1 MTINN
6 ETLTKIL
13 KVIFFIAG
21 VILISTSIS
30 NMNKAND
37 SAAWSQVT
45 AEIIKSEV
53 MTSTS
58 TSSSSNNRTYSPVI
72 EYQYE
77 FNSRSYQSDTVY
89 FGLMGTN
96 DSSFAHGIRSK
107 YPKGMMTTAYVNPAD
122 PEEAVLE
129 PGKSGSSGLLLWI
142 GILLI
147 PLSLFGI
154 DLINAFTKKYPRKQ

>member
-1 MTINN
+1 M
-6 ETLTKIL
+6 
-13 KVIFFIAG
+13 
-21 VILISTSIS
+21 ILISISIS
-30 NMNKAND
+30 NMNKAGD

-45 AEIIKSEV
+45 AEIINSEV
-53 MTSTS
+53 WSSTH
-58 TSSSSNNRTYSPVI
+58 SSGRNRTYSPAI

-77 FNSRSYQSDTVY
+77 FNNRSYQSDTVY
-89 FGLMGTN
+89 FGLMGTD

-107 YPKGMMTTAYVNPAD
+107 YPKGMMATAYVNPAN

-129 PGKSGSSGLLLWI
+129 PGKSGSSSLLLWI

-154 DLINAFTKKYPRKQ
+154 DLINAFTKKCPRK